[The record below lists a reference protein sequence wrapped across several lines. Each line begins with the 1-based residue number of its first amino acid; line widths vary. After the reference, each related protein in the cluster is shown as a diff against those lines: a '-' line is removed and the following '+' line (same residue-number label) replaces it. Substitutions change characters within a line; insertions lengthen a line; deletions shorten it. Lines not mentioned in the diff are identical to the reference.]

1 MLAGSKD
8 EAPALLVL
16 PAFITFDAKA
26 ASNVEIS
33 AERVAD
39 RMVVA
44 SKVNIYIDIN
54 TDITHVTNKTFTSRS
69 YLVVY
74 ICRENDC
81 P

>member
-44 SKVNIYIDIN
+44 SKVNIY
-54 TDITHVTNKTFTSRS
+54 
-69 YLVVY
+69 
-74 ICRENDC
+74 
-81 P
+81 